1 MQKLLICVLGLAM
14 SLGLGLTVRQN
25 RGQAAIRGSQ
35 QASLANDAS
44 FRDGLFVG
52 RFMAKQGRPMLAP
65 VGRWS
70 TKRDR
75 ASFLAGYQQGYAS
88 AETSARF

>member
-1 MQKLLICVLGLAM
+1 MQKLLICALGLTM

-25 RGQAAIRGSQ
+25 RDQAAVRVAQ
-35 QASLANDAS
+35 QSLLASDGS

-52 RFMAKQGRPMLAP
+52 RFMARQGRPMLAP

-70 TKRDR
+70 AKRDR

-88 AETSARF
+88 AETSTRF